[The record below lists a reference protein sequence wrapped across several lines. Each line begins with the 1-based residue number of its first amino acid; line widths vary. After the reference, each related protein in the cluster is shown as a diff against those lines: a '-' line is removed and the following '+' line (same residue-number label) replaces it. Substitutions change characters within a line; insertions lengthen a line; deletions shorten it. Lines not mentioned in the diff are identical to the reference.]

1 MAEYSCNSKECGGR
15 VFESQ
20 PNTARCIHCGSDEI
34 QRLDRPWLAPVIV
47 LAAAVLAIGAFLFW
61 KVGLDEQER
70 ESLRHFQLNGCKDV
84 TACNFT
90 PVALIND
97 ARSCTY
103 DDQIRD
109 CSGSCKEDADGDGV
123 CDSLE
128 VSGCIDEAACNFDEN
143 ATEEGACEYPE
154 PGFTCAGDCVND
166 RDGDGICDVNEVL
179 GCTDPQACNFDADA
193 TDPDGSCWYREV
205 GKRCEESARSTG
217 DGARG
222 ENSGAGNRGDVDAE
236 IAPSLEDQGD
246 FDGDTP
252 FMVVENMPAFG
263 PCTSLSGDERNQC
276 TQVWIIRYVS
286 ENTNYPSSAKDDG
299 LEGTVFVYFVVG
311 KDGNVTDVKVL
322 REVDPRL
329 DKEAMRVVRSLPQ
342 FEPGQQ
348 RGKPVSVQYTIP
360 VKFIIT

>member
-1 MAEYSCNSKECGGR
+1 MTGMEMEFATSTRSWDVQILRRATSMQMLRIQTVHVGIERS
-15 VFESQ
+15 ESVVRK
-20 PNTARCIHCGSDEI
+20 A
-34 QRLDRPWLAPVIV
+34 
-47 LAAAVLAIGAFLFW
+47 
-61 KVGLDEQER
+61 
-70 ESLRHFQLNGCKDV
+70 
-84 TACNFT
+84 
-90 PVALIND
+90 
-97 ARSCTY
+97 
-103 DDQIRD
+103 
-109 CSGSCKEDADGDGV
+109 
-123 CDSLE
+123 
-128 VSGCIDEAACNFDEN
+128 
-143 ATEEGACEYPE
+143 
-154 PGFTCAGDCVND
+154 
-166 RDGDGICDVNEVL
+166 
-179 GCTDPQACNFDADA
+179 
-193 TDPDGSCWYREV
+193 REV
-205 GKRCEESARSTG
+205 RVMGP
-217 DGARG
+217 GARFL
-222 ENSGAGNRGDVDAE
+222 ARNRGDVDAE